1 MAVTGVNNSNTSN
14 FFSTASA
21 ATGNSAKEQ
30 QINFM
35 NLLMVQLKNQN
46 PTQPYDNQQ
55 FAAQLATFSQLEQL
69 TDIKTLLNDQADI
82 IALMAMSMENTALP
96 GMIGK
101 YATAVSDRLDFDGIN
116 PAEIGFKTPFAVASG
131 QLKIS
136 DSNGKLVKTI
146 PLDYLQ
152 CQTGEHTMS
161 WDGSDEAGNRLLPG
175 KYKIEVELT
184 ESNGVQSK
192 AATHT
197 IGKIEAVRFKKDG
210 TVLVING
217 NEVDLSAVNDVRE
230 NPYSQGYLGF

>member
-1 MAVTGVNNSNTSN
+1 MAITGVNSGAN
-14 FFSTASA
+14 FFSSATAGA
-21 ATGNSAKEQ
+21 GNSAKEQ

-101 YATAVSDRLDFDGIN
+101 YATASSNTLDFDGIQST
-116 PAEIGFKTPFAVASG
+116 EIGFKTPYPVASG
-131 QLKIS
+131 QLKIT
-136 DSNGKLVKTI
+136 DSAGNLVKTI
-146 PLDYLQ
+146 DLDYIR
-152 CQTGEHTMS
+152 CQTGEHKMI
-161 WDGSDEAGNRLLPG
+161 WDGHDEAGNRLLPG

-184 ESNGVQSK
+184 ESTGEKIK
-192 AATHT
+192 ASTQT
-197 IGKIEAVRFKKDG
+197 VGKIEAVRFKKDG

-217 NEVDLSAVNDVRE
+217 TEVSLGAINDVRE
-230 NPYSQGYLGF
+230 NSY